1 MEKEDTFL
9 TETQKKILKL
19 REKGLSQSEVAEK
32 LDSSRANICSIEKRA
47 KRNIDRAKKT
57 VELAERIRAPI
68 SIEIKAGEDVLD
80 SAKTLFSKADE
91 AGIHVGLDTPEL
103 ISRIEEKAKEK
114 LKGRRAEESI
124 ELSLTSKGNI
134 IVS

>member
-9 TETQKKILKL
+9 TETQTKVLKL

-32 LDSSRANICSIEKRA
+32 LNSSRANICTIEKRA
-47 KRNIDRAKKT
+47 RRNIDRAKKT
-57 VELAERIRAPI
+57 LELAAKIQAPI
-68 SIEIKAGEDVLD
+68 SVEIRAGEDVLD
-80 SAKTLFSKADE
+80 SAKTFFSKADK

-103 ISRIEEKAKEK
+103 ISKIEGEVKEK
-114 LKGRRAEESI
+114 LKGRRAEEKI
-124 ELSLTSKGNI
+124 ELTLTSKGNV

>member
-80 SAKTLFSKADE
+80 STKTLFSKADE

-103 ISRIEEKAKEK
+103 ISKIEEKAKEK
-114 LKGRRAEESI
+114 LEGRRAEESI
-124 ELSLTSKGNI
+124 ELSLTSKGNV